1 MIHGSPT
8 KIKKEKEKRSR
19 RDGKMSTSDMC
30 STQTLGLF
38 KCVIACVCVCVCAIT
53 ARFCVAHASILC
65 ADELKM
71 NIMIYD
77 ILYLSLASPHI
88 STTVI

>member
-1 MIHGSPT
+1 M
-8 KIKKEKEKRSR
+8 
-19 RDGKMSTSDMC
+19 
-30 STQTLGLF
+30 
-38 KCVIACVCVCVCAIT
+38 CVCVYVCVCARLLDAYVCT
-53 ARFCVAHASILC
+53 RKYLC

-88 STTVI
+88 STTLI

>member
-1 MIHGSPT
+1 
-8 KIKKEKEKRSR
+8 
-19 RDGKMSTSDMC
+19 MSTSDMRW
-30 STQTLGLF
+30 TQTLGLF
-38 KCVIACVCVCVCAIT
+38 KCVIACACVRLLHAYVCA
-53 ARFCVAHASILC
+53 RKYLC

-88 STTVI
+88 NTTLI

>member
-1 MIHGSPT
+1 
-8 KIKKEKEKRSR
+8 
-19 RDGKMSTSDMC
+19 MSTSNMC

-38 KCVIACVCVCVCAIT
+38 KCVIACVCVCAIT
-53 ARFCVAHASILC
+53 ARFRVARASILC

-77 ILYLSLASPHI
+77 ILHLSLASPHI

>member
-1 MIHGSPT
+1 
-8 KIKKEKEKRSR
+8 
-19 RDGKMSTSDMC
+19 MSTSDMC

-53 ARFCVAHASILC
+53 ARFRVARASILC

-77 ILYLSLASPHI
+77 ILHLSLASPHI

>member
-1 MIHGSPT
+1 
-8 KIKKEKEKRSR
+8 
-19 RDGKMSTSDMC
+19 MSTSNMC

-38 KCVIACVCVCVCAIT
+38 KCVIACVCAIT
-53 ARFCVAHASILC
+53 ARFRVARASILC

-77 ILYLSLASPHI
+77 ILHLSLASPHI